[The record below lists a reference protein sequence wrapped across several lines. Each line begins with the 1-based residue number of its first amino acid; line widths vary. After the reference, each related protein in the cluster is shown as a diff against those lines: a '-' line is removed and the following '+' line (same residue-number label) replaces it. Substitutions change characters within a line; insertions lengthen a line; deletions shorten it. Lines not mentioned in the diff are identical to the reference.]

1 MKRSQADVALDA
13 MGLVQAVHQY
23 KHDHHGQLITWVS
36 KKRRYK
42 DAVGVAICLASLID
56 DTFDTA
62 TMDAV
67 VLELMGEGI

>member
-1 MKRSQADVALDA
+1 

-42 DAVGVAICLASLID
+42 DAVGVTICLASLFEQFNFCCGPLIVTGD
-56 DTFDTA
+56 NTIFR
-62 TMDAV
+62 
-67 VLELMGEGI
+67 VLK